1 MRNLKKMMFI
11 ITLLSI
17 VLGTV
22 LFAADGNGDPLT
34 LPGWLS
40 ILVSI
45 ISFGIGVFV
54 PKNAQGKVQIGKE
67 VAEGLV
73 RSGYALYKAKQE
85 ESDGGKRVTSEEW
98 EVILE
103 QVFQGAK
110 DVAGEMGKDF
120 EDFKE

>member
-1 MRNLKKMMFI
+1 MIMV
-11 ITLLSI
+11 LSFVMTI
-17 VLGTV
+17 W
-22 LFAADGNGDPLT
+22 LFAAPIDANGDPVSTLV

-40 ILVSI
+40 LVISI
-45 ISFGIGVFV
+45 VSFIAGAFI
-54 PKNAQGKVQIGKE
+54 PKAASGKVQIGKE
-67 VAEGLV
+67 VAEGLI
-73 RSGYALYKAKQE
+73 RSGYALYKAKKE